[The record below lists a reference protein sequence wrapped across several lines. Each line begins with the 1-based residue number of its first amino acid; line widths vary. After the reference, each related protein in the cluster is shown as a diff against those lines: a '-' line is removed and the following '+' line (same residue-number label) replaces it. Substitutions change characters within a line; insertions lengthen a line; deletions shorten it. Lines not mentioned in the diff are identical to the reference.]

1 MGAPP
6 RKSDMD
12 QNSRCANL
20 QGSDLAEVRQ
30 ILGADGRLNDV
41 EVARRS
47 WSACEIADK
56 SIFDEDARQLASA
69 FRCER
74 VDFFYVVRVCDL
86 LTTSRSAM
94 AYRFEATQDGIEEF
108 QSPFW
113 FEINLDDCLIFNL
126 PVTCAVLRPGDVD
139 TTRFV
144 GPTAFIEKIKKL

>member
-1 MGAPP
+1 MAARRSSFKISMDAPS
-6 RKSDMD
+6 RKFDMD
-12 QNSRCANL
+12 QSSRRVNL
-20 QGSDLAEVRQ
+20 QGDDLADIQQ
-30 ILGADGRLNDV
+30 ILCADGKLNDV

-47 WSACEIADK
+47 WSACEIDDK

-108 QSPFW
+108 QSPSW
-113 FEINLDDCLIFNL
+113 FEINLDD
-126 PVTCAVLRPGDVD
+126 
-139 TTRFV
+139 
-144 GPTAFIEKIKKL
+144 